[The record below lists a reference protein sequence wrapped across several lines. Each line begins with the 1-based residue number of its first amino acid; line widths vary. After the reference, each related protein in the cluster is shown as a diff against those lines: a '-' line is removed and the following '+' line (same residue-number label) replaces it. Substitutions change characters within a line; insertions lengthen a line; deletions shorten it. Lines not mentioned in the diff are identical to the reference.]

1 MLVCAMPYRHGI
13 DTATG
18 PVSVLSLITVYSY
31 FIYFDVFIADVQ
43 VVGVRVD
50 LIDLIDLFP
59 WRVFMGERNW
69 PWWRHRSTPVSLMHL
84 SAVAL
89 VFFAP
94 IFASNSIELECRPWR
109 APAVVARTT

>member
-59 WRVFMGERNW
+59 WRVFMGGWGRGIGRGGATG
-69 PWWRHRSTPVSLMHL
+69 PPPSP
-84 SAVAL
+84 
-89 VFFAP
+89 
-94 IFASNSIELECRPWR
+94 
-109 APAVVARTT
+109 